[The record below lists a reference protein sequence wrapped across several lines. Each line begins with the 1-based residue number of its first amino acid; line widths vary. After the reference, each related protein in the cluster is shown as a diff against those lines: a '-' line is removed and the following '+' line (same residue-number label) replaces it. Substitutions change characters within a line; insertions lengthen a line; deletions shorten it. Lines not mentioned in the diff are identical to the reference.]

1 MLFNLKEKLV
11 WVTGH
16 NGLAGSAIFRRLK
29 DEGCEVLTT
38 SRKDVDLCNPN
49 EVDNYVSQKKPDLI
63 INCAGKVGGIMANIN
78 FPVNFLYENLMIQTN
93 IIKSAYKNSVEKLL
107 LLGSSCIYPKN
118 VEQPINETS
127 FMNGELEKTNEYYAI
142 SKIAG
147 IKLCQAY
154 RKQYDQD
161 FICVM
166 PTNLYGPNDN
176 FKEENSHVPAALLD
190 RFHKAKVNKLENVK
204 VWGNGKV
211 FREFLYVDDFADACI
226 FLVQNYSE
234 EQIINIGT
242 GHEIKIVEFAKLIAN
257 VINYDGEIIFD
268 ESKPSGIPKKLLD
281 VSKINSL
288 GWKSKIELEDGLT
301 KFYRWYLSSLENL
314 RR

>member
-1 MLFNLKEKLV
+1 
-11 WVTGH
+11 
-16 NGLAGSAIFRRLK
+16 
-29 DEGCEVLTT
+29 
-38 SRKDVDLCNPN
+38 
-49 EVDNYVSQKKPDLI
+49 
-63 INCAGKVGGIMANIN
+63 
-78 FPVNFLYENLMIQTN
+78 MIQTN

-301 KFYRWYLSSLENL
+301 KFYSWYLSSLENL

>member
-301 KFYRWYLSSLENL
+301 KFYSWYLSSLENL

>member
-29 DEGCEVLTT
+29 DENCEILTT
-38 SRKDVDLCNPN
+38 SRKDVDLCKPN
-49 EVDNYVSQKKPDLI
+49 EVNNYVSQKKPDLI

-204 VWGNGKV
+204 VGGNGKV
-211 FREFLYVDDFADACI
+211 FR
-226 FLVQNYSE
+226 
-234 EQIINIGT
+234 
-242 GHEIKIVEFAKLIAN
+242 
-257 VINYDGEIIFD
+257 
-268 ESKPSGIPKKLLD
+268 
-281 VSKINSL
+281 
-288 GWKSKIELEDGLT
+288 
-301 KFYRWYLSSLENL
+301 
-314 RR
+314 